1 MNLTR
6 TLDERSVYKNQG
18 YFNISTTNTQK
29 MAFKMIP
36 ITRKSQNIKF
46 LGKEMQ
52 DLYDFNT
59 KHYKTLL

>member
-59 KHYKTLL
+59 KHKTLL